1 MMPSTPDMQT
11 ETVRGIRQAEPAVM
25 EAEWRQEPL
34 YFSESGDELPQA
46 ANRSSEQSGQSSV
59 THTAGTSQQQVR
71 ITDGRQQS
79 GMTSSRTVRPG
90 LPVSGQSLMGEV
102 PLAVVRPLDTR
113 MKPLE
118 TILGRSRMPGMA
130 TTIPAQSRWV
140 DNQPD
145 DLRYLAPEST
155 PQADP
160 AVRAA
165 AKSSDPVEQLPEWA
179 QRFFQQSGSTP
190 SVMQPAV
197 TKPVQRP
204 AAPQQIEWT
213 APGVAMRPANLV
225 YQDTSAKT
233 QPQQQ
238 PARLSDH
245 ELRRAADKVYR
256 MIEERLRKEMRRSG
270 R

>member
-1 MMPSTPDMQT
+1 
-11 ETVRGIRQAEPAVM
+11 
-25 EAEWRQEPL
+25 
-34 YFSESGDELPQA
+34 
-46 ANRSSEQSGQSSV
+46 
-59 THTAGTSQQQVR
+59 
-71 ITDGRQQS
+71 
-79 GMTSSRTVRPG
+79 
-90 LPVSGQSLMGEV
+90 MGEV
-102 PLAVVRPLDTR
+102 PLTVARPLDTR

-118 TILGRSRMPGMA
+118 TILSRSHMPGMETA
-130 TTIPAQSRWV
+130 IPVQSPQIES
-140 DNQPD
+140 QPD

-155 PQADP
+155 PQA
-160 AVRAA
+160 ASAIRTA
-165 AKSSDPVEQLPEWA
+165 AKPSDPVEQLPEWA
-179 QRFFQQSGSTP
+179 QRFFQQSGSAP
-190 SVMQPAV
+190 SAMQPAM

-213 APGVAMRPANLV
+213 APGAAMRPANLV

-233 QPQQQ
+233 QPQPQ